1 MKYVDPDGRNAMP
14 NVNEHKCTQQEL
26 LEQCLKYNNL
36 LLNENRLLLKIKKLQ
51 MLKTELFL
59 ARLDNYKD
67 AFAAYGETILSIL
80 QITGQNFDP
89 GLNDISIQDLAEY
102 VSDFDSDKL
111 IQNNPRKILLNDFN
125 YLKLK
130 IKIDIE
136 ISDLNFQLKKI
147 QKDIENQKIVLLK
160 AYISYMEESK

>member
-1 MKYVDPDGRNAMP
+1 
-14 NVNEHKCTQQEL
+14 
-26 LEQCLKYNNL
+26 
-36 LLNENRLLLKIKKLQ
+36 

-147 QKDIENQKIVLLK
+147 QKDIKNQKIVLLK

>member
-1 MKYVDPDGRNAMP
+1 MDPDGRNAMP
-14 NVNEHKCTQQEL
+14 NVNEHKCTQQEF

-89 GLNDISIQDLAEY
+89 GLNDISIQDLAES
-102 VSDFDSDKL
+102 VADFDSDKL
-111 IQNNPRKILLNDFN
+111 IKNNPRKILLNDLN

-136 ISDLNFQLKKI
+136 ILDLNFQLKKI
-147 QKDIENQKIVLLK
+147 QKDIKNQKIVLLK

>member
-1 MKYVDPDGRNAMP
+1 MAFFYPKLR
-14 NVNEHKCTQQEL
+14 TL
-26 LEQCLKYNNL
+26 LY
-36 LLNENRLLLKIKKLQ
+36 
-51 MLKTELFL
+51 
-59 ARLDNYKD
+59 
-67 AFAAYGETILSIL
+67 TI
-80 QITGQNFDP
+80 
-89 GLNDISIQDLAEY
+89 
-102 VSDFDSDKL
+102 
-111 IQNNPRKILLNDFN
+111 KILLNDLN